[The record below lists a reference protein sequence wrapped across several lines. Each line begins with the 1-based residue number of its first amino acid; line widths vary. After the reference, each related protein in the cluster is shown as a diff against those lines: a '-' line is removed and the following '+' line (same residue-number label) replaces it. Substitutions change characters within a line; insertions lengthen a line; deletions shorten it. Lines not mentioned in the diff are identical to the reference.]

1 MTDHSVGSDAEI
13 NQVLGFPDEKMDRNH
28 TENSSVFPRSV
39 PEAACSNNWGKN
51 LPPHLDPLPAR
62 GGQVGWQ
69 YVQAGLQS
77 TG

>member
-13 NQVLGFPDEKMDRNH
+13 NPVLGFPDEKMDRNH
-28 TENSSVFPRSV
+28 TESSSVFPRSV
-39 PEAACSNNWGKN
+39 PEAVCSNNWEKN
-51 LPPHLDPLPAR
+51 LPPRSDLLTAR

-69 YVQAGLQS
+69 HVQAGLQS